1 MAFRRITFRTHM
13 TDKRELPYGA
23 WASPISIEAA
33 VSSFLNLAEV
43 RLDGNDVYW
52 TEGRPAEG
60 GRQVIVRWNEKDGA
74 SDVTPAPFNA
84 RTMAHEYG
92 GGWYAVRD
100 GTVWFVNLA
109 DGRIYVQER
118 GSEPRPLT
126 EDGPY
131 RHGDLTIDPARG
143 RLLCVRE
150 DTSPMEAAGA
160 GHGELPEG
168 ERPAEPID
176 LLTAIDLASGAA
188 TALAS
193 GYDFY
198 STPRPSPDG
207 TKLAW
212 LAWRHPNMPWDSS
225 ELWVGDVTDD
235 GGLTNERMAAGGG
248 DEAIVQPEWAPD
260 GSLVYV
266 SDKSGWWNL
275 YRLDVSGERGQE
287 PVALTSMDAEFGGP
301 LWIFGLRWYGIAPDG
316 TIVAAAN
323 SQGRDALV
331 MIPAAGG
338 DPEPIDVP
346 DEAIDSLVV
355 SGRRVAYLGG
365 GASQPRSV
373 VMLDLDRVEGRVLK
387 ASFEVPVGPEYIAK
401 PEAIT
406 FPTTD
411 GDVAHALYYPPTN
424 PDFTAPAEE
433 RPPLIVT
440 THGGPT
446 SQANGVI
453 NLGVQVFTSRGFGVV
468 DVNYRGSTG
477 YGREYMRKLDDKWGI
492 YDVDDAVAAAKYL
505 ADRGDVDPKRM
516 AVRGGSAGGYT
527 TLCALAFHDVFAA
540 GASYFGVGD
549 LEALARFTHKYESRY
564 LDRLVAPYPSGV
576 DVYRERSPIYAM
588 DRVSCPLIVLQGEDD
603 MVVPKAQAEQIVA
616 SLRDREIPH
625 AYLLYPGEGHG
636 FRQAANIR
644 RSLEAELS
652 FYAQVFGFD
661 LADDLDPVRVEHL
674 ARS

>member
-1 MAFRRITFRTHM
+1 M

-23 WASPISIEAA
+23 WPSPISIEAA

-43 RLDGNDVYW
+43 RLDGGDVYW
-52 TEGRPAEG
+52 TEGRPQEG
-60 GRQVIVRWNEKDGA
+60 GRQVIVRWNERDGQ

-92 GGWYAVRD
+92 GGWYAVD
-100 GTVWFVNLA
+100 SGTVWFVNLA
-109 DGRIYVQER
+109 DGRIHVQEV
-118 GSEPRPLT
+118 GGEPRPLT
-126 EDGPY
+126 DEGPY
-131 RHGDLTIDPARG
+131 RHGDLTVDRARG

-150 DTSPMEAAGA
+150 DLTPMQTAAD
-160 GHGELPEG
+160 HSELAEG
-168 ERPAEPID
+168 ERPAEPVD
-176 LLTAIDLASGAA
+176 LLTAIDLETGAA
-188 TALAS
+188 TTLAS

-207 TKLAW
+207 NRLAW
-212 LAWRHPNMPWDSS
+212 LAWRHPNMPWDTT
-225 ELWVGDVTDD
+225 ELWVADVAAD
-235 GGLTNERMAAGGG
+235 GGLANERMVAGGG
-248 DEAIVQPEWAPD
+248 EDAVVQPEWAPD

-266 SDKSGWWNL
+266 SDQSGWWNL
-275 YRLDVSGERGQE
+275 YRLDVSGGASE
-287 PVALTSMDAEFGGP
+287 PVALTNHEAEFAGP

-323 SQGRDALV
+323 AQGRDTLM
-331 MIPAAGG
+331 MIPAPGG
-338 DPEPIDVP
+338 PAESIAVP

-355 SGRRVAYLGG
+355 SGRRVAFIGG
-365 GASQPRSV
+365 GSAQPRGV
-373 VMLDLDRVEGRVLK
+373 VMLDLDRGERRVLK
-387 ASFEVPVGPEYIAK
+387 QSFDVPVGPEYISK

-406 FPTTD
+406 FPTSD

-424 PDFTAPAEE
+424 PDVTAPAGE

-453 NLGVQVFTSRGFGVV
+453 NLGVQVFTSRGFGLV

-477 YGREYMRKLDDKWGI
+477 YGREYMRRLDDKWGI
-492 YDVDDAVAAAKYL
+492 YDVDDAVAAARYL
-505 ADRGDVDPKRM
+505 ADRGDVDPARM
-516 AVRGGSAGGYT
+516 AIRGGSAGGYT

-564 LDRLVAPYPSGV
+564 LDRLVAPYPAGV
-576 DVYRERSPIYAM
+576 DTYRERSPIYAM
-588 DRVSCPLIVLQGEDD
+588 DRLNCPLIVFQGEDD
-603 MVVPKAQAEQIVA
+603 MVVPKAQAEQIVD
-616 SLRDREIPH
+616 SLREREVPH

-636 FRQAANIR
+636 FRQAVNIR
-644 RSLEAELS
+644 RSMEAELS
-652 FYAQVFGFD
+652 FYSQVFGFQ
-661 LADDLDPVRVEHL
+661 LADELEPVAVEYL